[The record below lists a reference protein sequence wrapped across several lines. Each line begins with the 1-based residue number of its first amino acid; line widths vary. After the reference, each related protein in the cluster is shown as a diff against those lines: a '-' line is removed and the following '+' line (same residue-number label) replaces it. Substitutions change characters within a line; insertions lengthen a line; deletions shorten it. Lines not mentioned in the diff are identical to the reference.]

1 MKEPVAPSQ
10 TTEDDLSYV
19 VAVTKAGP
27 RVRIRH
33 MADKIREDGAVS
45 AVCFMTPRPIDMK
58 RSTWTIRAEAVTCPK
73 CIKAMA

>member
-1 MKEPVAPSQ
+1 MSADPG
-10 TTEDDLSYV
+10 TTAGEDLSYV
-19 VAVTKAGP
+19 VAVTRTGP

-45 AVCFMTPRPIDMK
+45 AVCFLTPRAIDM
-58 RSTWTIRAEAVTCPK
+58 RRATWTNRAEAVTCPK